1 MVVHDGRERIAS
13 LLACRY
19 QDARALA
26 RDGRE
31 LSWGSDEG
39 AFQFGGKLPAAYTA
53 DSSRF

>member
-31 LSWGSDEG
+31 LSWGSDDGVSTPLEIV
-39 AFQFGGKLPAAYTA
+39 L
-53 DSSRF
+53 